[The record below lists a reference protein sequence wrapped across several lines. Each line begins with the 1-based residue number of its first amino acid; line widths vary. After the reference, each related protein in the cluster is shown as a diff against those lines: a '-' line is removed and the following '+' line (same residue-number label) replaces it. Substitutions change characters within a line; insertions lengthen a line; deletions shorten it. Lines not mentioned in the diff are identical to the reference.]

1 MSSRLRIDQIPLKY
15 HGQIAKQLHGSAFY
29 LEREASN
36 TIAKQIVRNES
47 VAEAERKTYYSG
59 KVLVRITSY
68 RRRLLDKDNLCG
80 KYFLDAARYSCLIC
94 DDKPENINYEIS
106 QCKVKSENDEET
118 QIEFIPIE
126 SDFK

>member
-80 KYFLDAARYSCLIC
+80 KYLMQRAIPALSATINQKTLIT
-94 DDKPENINYEIS
+94 
-106 QCKVKSENDEET
+106 KSRNVRSKAKT
-118 QIEFIPIE
+118 MKKRKLSLSP
-126 SDFK
+126 